1 MPQDRSK
8 TDSTRAG
15 DALRRLVD
23 LVSHRSGLVLA
34 LMNNEAVT
42 LPQVLLM
49 SRVERLGSA
58 SPSDLA
64 EGSRASAAAMSQ
76 MIERLVR
83 QRLLERGEDPDDRRR
98 KAIRLTPRARL
109 LLRKLKA
116 ARSTDYQLGLSSLS
130 PNLREELATALER
143 AVAQIE
149 AERAR
154 TGHYSGKQ

>member
-1 MPQDRSK
+1 MPQDRAK
-8 TDSTRAG
+8 IDSSRAG

-34 LMNNEAVT
+34 LMNSEAIT

-83 QRLLERGEDPDDRRR
+83 QRLLERAEDSTDRRR
-98 KAIRLTPRARL
+98 KAIRLTPRARV
-109 LLRKLKA
+109 LLRKLKS
-116 ARSTDYQLGLSSLS
+116 ARSTDYELGLSSLS
-130 PNLREELATALER
+130 RKLREELAAALER

-149 AERAR
+149 AERER
-154 TGHYSGKQ
+154 IGK

>member
-1 MPQDRSK
+1 
-8 TDSTRAG
+8 
-15 DALRRLVD
+15 
-23 LVSHRSGLVLA
+23 
-34 LMNNEAVT
+34 MNSEAIT

-83 QRLLERGEDPDDRRR
+83 QRLLERAEDSTDRRR
-98 KAIRLTPRARL
+98 KAIRLTPRARV

-116 ARSTDYQLGLSSLS
+116 ARSTDYELGLSSLS
-130 PNLREELATALER
+130 RKLREELAAALER

-149 AERAR
+149 SERER
-154 TGHYSGKQ
+154 IGK

>member
-1 MPQDRSK
+1 MPQDRAK
-8 TDSTRAG
+8 ADSSRAG

-34 LMNNEAVT
+34 LMNSEAIT

-83 QRLLERGEDPDDRRR
+83 QRLLERAEDSTDRRR
-98 KAIRLTPRARL
+98 KAIRLTPRARV

-116 ARSTDYQLGLSSLS
+116 ARSTDYELGLSSLS
-130 PNLREELATALER
+130 RKLREELAAALER

-149 AERAR
+149 SERER
-154 TGHYSGKQ
+154 IGK

>member
-1 MPQDRSK
+1 
-8 TDSTRAG
+8 
-15 DALRRLVD
+15 
-23 LVSHRSGLVLA
+23 
-34 LMNNEAVT
+34 MNDEAIT

-49 SRVERLGSA
+49 SRVERLASA

-83 QRLLERGEDPDDRRR
+83 QRLLERAEDSDDRRR

-116 ARSTDYQLGLSSLS
+116 ARSADYQLGLSSLS
-130 PNLREELATALER
+130 PKLGEELAAVLER
-143 AVAQIE
+143 AVAEIE
-149 AERAR
+149 SERPR
-154 TGHYSGKQ
+154 TGHSSG

>member
-8 TDSTRAG
+8 TTRAG

-34 LMNNEAVT
+34 LMNNEAIT

-83 QRLLERGEDPDDRRR
+83 QRLLERAEDSDDRRR

-116 ARSTDYQLGLSSLS
+116 ARSADYQLGLSSLS
-130 PNLREELATALER
+130 PKLREELAAALER
-143 AVAQIE
+143 AVAEIE
-149 AERAR
+149 SERPR
-154 TGHYSGKQ
+154 TGHSSG

>member
-8 TDSTRAG
+8 TKLTRAG

-34 LMNNEAVT
+34 LMNNEAIT

-64 EGSRASAAAMSQ
+64 AGSRASAAAMSQ

-83 QRLLERGEDPDDRRR
+83 QRLLERAENSADRRR

-109 LLRKLKA
+109 VLRKLKA
-116 ARSTDYQLGLSSLS
+116 ARSADYQLGLSSLS
-130 PNLREELATALER
+130 AKLREELAAALER
-143 AVAQIE
+143 AVAEIE
-149 AERAR
+149 SERPR
-154 TGHYSGKQ
+154 TGHSSG

>member
-1 MPQDRSK
+1 
-8 TDSTRAG
+8 
-15 DALRRLVD
+15 
-23 LVSHRSGLVLA
+23 
-34 LMNNEAVT
+34 MNNEAIT

-83 QRLLERGEDPDDRRR
+83 QRLLERAEDSDDRRR

-130 PNLREELATALER
+130 PKLRDELATALER

-149 AERAR
+149 SERAR